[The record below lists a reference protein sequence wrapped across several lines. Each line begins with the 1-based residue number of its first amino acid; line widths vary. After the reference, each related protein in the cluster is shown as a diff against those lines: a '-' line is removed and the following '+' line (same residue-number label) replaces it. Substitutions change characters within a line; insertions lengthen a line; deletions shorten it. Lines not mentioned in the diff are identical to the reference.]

1 MMRNMF
7 MIVSYDG
14 TAYCGFQQQPG
25 LPTVQGK
32 LQEAVLHLTGE
43 LVKIE
48 GSGRTDAG
56 VHARGQAI
64 SFLTSAA
71 IPADRWKHAMNARLP
86 DDIVVREAREAPLTL
101 HARHSAVRKTYRYT
115 LNNNRTA
122 DVFRRKYQYQHYAP
136 LHVQAMREALPCLL
150 GEHDFTSFC
159 SRHSTKRSHVRHIY
173 DIRLEQEQTAED
185 GANGCGLVHLYVTG
199 NGFLYNMVRVIV
211 GTLLEIGEGKREP
224 SEMKHILEAK
234 DRTAAGPTAEA
245 HGLILWEVEYN
256 FS

>member
-1 MMRNMF
+1 MRNIF
-7 MIVSYDG
+7 MVVSYDG

-43 LVKIE
+43 QVKIE

-64 SFLTSAA
+64 SFLTSAL
-71 IPADRWKHAMNARLP
+71 IPVERWKHAMNARLP
-86 DDIVVREAREAPLTL
+86 ADIVVREAREAPLTL
-101 HARHSAVRKTYRYT
+101 HARHSALRKTYRYT

-122 DVFRRKYQYQHYAP
+122 DVFRRKYQYQHYSP
-136 LHVQAMREALPCLL
+136 LNVDAMRESLPYLL
-150 GEHDFTSFC
+150 GEHDFSSFC
-159 SRHSTKRSHVRHIY
+159 SRHSTKKSHVRRID
-173 DIRLEQEQTAED
+173 DIHLEQELTED
-185 GANGCGLVHLYVTG
+185 DGPDGCGLVHLYVTG

-211 GTLLEIGEGKREP
+211 GTLIQIGEGKRKPE
-224 SEMKHILEAK
+224 EMKHILDAK
-234 DRTAAGPTAEA
+234 DRSAAGPTAEA
-245 HGLILWEVEYN
+245 HGLCLWNVEYN